1 MELIKDLEKRF
12 QNLDAKLNTKVELA
26 SKIYSD
32 DLERVHLLFS
42 SNTENY
48 ENGLNECRGEML
60 RQLIQKR
67 NEQLEQTNGFQ
78 ISQQNNL
85 TQFKSLHKSIK
96 SNYARFS
103 RGLASVYESILFRS
117 KLADPLKF
125 VQLVKYSKL
134 MQTEQIVDLAKAN
147 ISVFFDFIYCYLI
160 RYLYI

>member
-32 DLERVHLLFS
+32 DLERVHHLFS
-42 SNTENY
+42 SKKEKY

-67 NEQLEQTNGFQ
+67 NEQLEQINGFQ

-117 KLADPLKF
+117 
-125 VQLVKYSKL
+125 
-134 MQTEQIVDLAKAN
+134 T
-147 ISVFFDFIYCYLI
+147 VFP
-160 RYLYI
+160 R